1 MTRSSARARRGSASV
16 AALVGFVLS
25 LAVVAASTYLGASAE
40 RRHVTQPIAF
50 NHRVHVEDQELECS
64 MCHPFY
70 ESEASSGMPGA
81 ATCAM
86 CHLEPQGESVA
97 ERALVARLQAG
108 EPLEWGRLFRQPPH
122 VFYSHRRHV
131 VVAGLQCEVCHG
143 QIGLSERPPSQATPM
158 SMEACLD
165 CHVREQASADCTAC
179 HR

>member
-1 MTRSSARARRGSASV
+1 MRRPETGASGAVAV
-16 AALVGFVLS
+16 AAAAGFVAAF
-25 LAVVAASTYLGASAE
+25 AVVAAVSYLDVRKEQREVS
-40 RRHVTQPIAF
+40 QPIAF

-70 ESEASSGMPGA
+70 ESEISSGMPGA
-81 ATCAM
+81 ETCAM
-86 CHLEPQGESVA
+86 CHLEPQGESA
-97 ERALVARLQAG
+97 SERTLVAKLQAG

-131 VVAGLQCEVCHG
+131 VVAGIQCEVCHG
-143 QIGLSERPPSQATPM
+143 QIGLSERPPSQAAPM

-165 CHVREQASADCTAC
+165 CHEREQASGDCTAC